1 MLLPEIL
8 DGVPYIDVVGDLN
21 IDVDDMNYDS
31 RRVTPNS
38 VFFCID
44 GFKVDGHDFAV
55 DAVRGGAKVLVLEK
69 DVEVSEGVTKVFV
82 EDSRLAM
89 ALMSANFFGRPA
101 EEMKMIGITGT
112 NGKTSITYLLKS
124 ILEKSGFKVGLVGT
138 ITNMIGNRIIES
150 ERTTPESLDL
160 QCLLRQMA
168 DEGVDIVVMEVSS
181 HSLSLKRVGGCKF
194 DIGVFTNLS
203 QEHLDFH
210 GTLEN
215 YRAAKEKLFEN
226 SEISVINIDDEN
238 GKIIAKNIDGEIIPY
253 GISNGNCKV
262 YARDIDIT
270 PRGASF
276 NLHLPDKNLRISLNI
291 PGIFSVY
298 NSLAAGAVAHV
309 LNIDGYAIKS
319 GLESVYGISGRFELL
334 DTDTDYSVIIDYAH
348 TPDGLENILETA
360 RSITAK
366 RLITL
371 FGCGGDRDREKRP
384 IMGKVAGKYSDL
396 CIITSDNPRTEDPMA
411 IIEDIIPGVVES
423 RCPYVVIENRRKAI
437 EYALSEAKEGD
448 LIILAG
454 KGHENY
460 QILGDKTIHFDER
473 EVVAELLEKGR
484 A

>member
-298 NSLAAGAVAHV
+298 NSLAAGAVAHI

>member
-226 SEISVINIDDEN
+226 SKISVINIDDEN